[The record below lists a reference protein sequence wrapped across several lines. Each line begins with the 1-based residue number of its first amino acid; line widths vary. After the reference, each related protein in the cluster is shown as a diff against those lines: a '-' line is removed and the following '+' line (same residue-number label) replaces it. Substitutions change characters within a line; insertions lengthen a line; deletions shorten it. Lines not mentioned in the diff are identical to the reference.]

1 MPFASSIRDNSLT
14 MLPEVKFIGYAL
26 CLYVVFVYWGYLQEK
41 VTSTKYKGKNG
52 EIMEWNY
59 TFSLNIMMSFGGF
72 VVATVVESLTR
83 DAKSK
88 AVPFQT
94 FWKCALSSTC
104 ASPLGYHAL
113 NFISFPLVVLVK
125 SCKPVPVILVGMVL
139 YGRKYTWYKLLSVA
153 LLCAGIAM
161 FSSAKGGSIKS
172 PSAAGN
178 GSSDAFN
185 LGVGILLVSLNL
197 LLDGYTNNEQDEIFK
212 ERQASSIELMKN
224 VNLWSVFYIFAYL
237 ALDWVTYQK
246 TSEISRSSHMFS
258 NSTEVQF
265 DILMFCLCAAVGQVL
280 VFKVMK
286 EFGSLAWITISIT
299 RKLFT
304 ILFSVFMFGHPIK
317 QVQWLGIACVFLG
330 MIVEVGMGYIVKAK
344 TVQSAEDKKKK

>member
-1 MPFASSIRDNSLT
+1 

-41 VTSTKYKGKNG
+41 VTSTKYKGQNG

-59 TFSLNIMMSFGGF
+59 TFSLNVMMSFGGF
-72 VVATVVESLTR
+72 VVATVVEALTR
-83 DAKSK
+83 NASSKS
-88 AVPFQT
+88 VPFYV

-178 GSSDAFN
+178 GSSDTFN

-224 VNLWSVFYIFAYL
+224 VNLWSVLYIVVYL
-237 ALDWVTYQK
+237 AIDWMTQK
-246 TSEISRSSHMFS
+246 TSEISRSSHMFL
-258 NSTEVQF
+258 NNAEVRF

-330 MIVEVGMGYIVKAK
+330 MIVEVGMGQMAKAKAAK
-344 TVQSAEDKKKK
+344 TVEEKKTK